1 MASMLVRG
9 RLHGVSGTGVLAD
22 RALLV
27 VSEYLQQ
34 HTLPA
39 DGREILGRFRERYQ
53 EAREEAARPGLS
65 SVVAASVDVL
75 AVTDRAL
82 QSLSS
87 CRASGTLEGESPTIE
102 RILGTIDELCENGR
116 AEETEVRLLQGFLDH
131 YGEYTLARETPR
143 LPERSLFS

>member
-27 VSEYLQQ
+27 VIEYLQQ

-39 DGREILGRFRERYQ
+39 DGRVILERFRERYQ
-53 EAREEAARPGLS
+53 EAREAAARPGLGS
-65 SVVAASVDVL
+65 VAASVDVL
-75 AVTDRAL
+75 AVTNQAL

-87 CRASGTLEGESPTIE
+87 CRLPGALEGESPTIE
-102 RILGTIDELCENGR
+102 RILGTIDELRETGR
-116 AEETEVRLLQGFLDH
+116 AEEAEVRLLQGFLDH
-131 YGEYTLARETPR
+131 YSEYTLARETPR

>member
-27 VSEYLQQ
+27 VSEYLQEQ
-34 HTLPA
+34 SLPA
-39 DGREILGRFRERYQ
+39 DGRDILGRFRERYQ
-53 EAREEAARPGLS
+53 EAREEAARPGIS
-65 SVVAASVDVL
+65 SVAASLDVL

-87 CRASGTLEGESPTIE
+87 CRGSGALEGEFPTIE
-102 RILGTIDELCENGR
+102 RILGTIDQLRETGWA
-116 AEETEVRLLQGFLDH
+116 AEDEVRLLQAFLDR
-131 YGEYTLARETPR
+131 YSEYTLTRETPR
-143 LPERSLFS
+143 LSERSLFS

>member
-34 HTLPA
+34 HQLPA
-39 DGREILGRFRERYQ
+39 DGREILERFRERYQ
-53 EAREEAARPGLS
+53 EAREAAARPGIS

-82 QSLSS
+82 RSLSS
-87 CRASGTLEGESPTIE
+87 CRAFDELGGQSPTIE
-102 RILGTIDELCENGR
+102 RILGTIDELQENGE
-116 AEETEVRLLQGFLDH
+116 ADEVEVRLLQGFLDH
-131 YGEYTLARETPR
+131 YSEYTLARDTPR
-143 LPERSLFS
+143 LPDRALFS

>member
-34 HTLPA
+34 QALPA

-65 SVVAASVDVL
+65 SVAASVDVV

-87 CRASGTLEGESPTIE
+87 CRVSGALEGEFLTIE
-102 RILGTIDELCENGR
+102 RILGTIDELRENGSA
-116 AEETEVRLLQGFLDH
+116 AEAEVRLLQGFLDH
-131 YGEYTLARETPR
+131 YSEYTLARETPR
-143 LPERSLFS
+143 LPERALFS